1 MLKLSDI
8 MTPDVLTVTPETT
21 VRDAMELLAGRH
33 ISGAPVV
40 VRDRVVG
47 VVSTTDLLDFAAEL
61 PAVPAEPAD
70 ALELGDSEPAAEWED
85 GAGVPSAFFSEL
97 WSDAGAA
104 LEARC
109 QQAASAEWDP
119 LVEHTV
125 AEVMTRRV
133 CSLPPSATVEAA
145 VEYMARAGVHRV
157 LVMDGARLVGIV
169 STHDIVRAVAA
180 RRLADRTAVFNRDGA
195 FDERG
200 WPMPY
205 VPRRRRTPRQ

>member
-1 MLKLSDI
+1 MVTLREI
-8 MTPDVLTVTPETT
+8 MTRDVATVPPEAS
-21 VRDAMELLAGRH
+21 VRDAIELLAGRH

-40 VRDRVVG
+40 VGERVVG
-47 VVSTTDLLDFAAEL
+47 VVSTTDLLGFAAAL
-61 PAVPAEPAD
+61 PGVPAD
-70 ALELGDSEPAAEWED
+70 HTDQLELGDSEPAMEWED
-85 GAGVPSAFFSEL
+85 GADPPSAYFSEL
-97 WSDAGAA
+97 WSDAGAE
-104 LEARC
+104 LEERF
-109 QQAASAEWDP
+109 QETASAEWDP

-125 AEVMTRRV
+125 AEVMTRHV
-133 CSLPPSATVEAA
+133 CSLPPGATVVAA
-145 VEYMARAGVHRV
+145 AEYMARAGVHRV